1 MNLKAYLY
9 LGIFFLAAFL
19 LNTCSGG
26 TTIHNTLNS
35 GADTTTPPE
44 QAATPT
50 IDPNPPLGFPRI
62 ANLWGLYSLDLT
74 AEFYANF
81 DLLIPY
87 YLKEA
92 DQVANEIYRLNP
104 DALILHT
111 QYGTKGREELDSLI
125 HEWWVSE
132 EGDPGY
138 PCLLRD
144 SSGSIVITETWEH
157 PMVNLIN
164 PDCRKIMADKNIQ
177 ELKESSVTADGLP
190 VYTGIYWDLLY
201 DRISWLG
208 DDIDSNLDGIPD
220 EEAVLDEEYKKA
232 VVDFLVQIRQ
242 ALPQVSLM
250 GNEASIDYAPLINGR
265 LFEWQIPA
273 LLDGLELYSW
283 DEIIENYRTWSES
296 GVEPRTTI
304 IQNAPEESLTAKYG
318 TSKLEEIPAALLDEA
333 ASSFQ
338 RMRFGLT
345 SALMGDGF
353 YSFDLGKMWHGQFWW
368 YDEFGRMI
376 SDDGSTSMLPD
387 QGYLG
392 QPVGDPYVLESSIEG
407 QASQTI
413 EDVLKDLITS
423 PEEDIE
429 SYDVWARKF
438 ENGMAIVNPTSSSR
452 SVTLDK
458 EYCRLNGTQAPL
470 FQVRVDDDETQHAE
484 GWVEAEAN
492 LSQFGE
498 TVHVLSAGDGS
509 TFTYSPNIIFP
520 GDYEVLAWIAPSGDL
535 NTEAEYR
542 IVSNGGTNVVKIDQT
557 QGEPGWRSLGIYTFA
572 KGNQQ
577 GITLYSPPSKII
589 IADAIKWVS
598 TARFNDGSR
607 VTTLVIQPYDGI
619 ILVDCCLNEA
629 ED

>member
-1 MNLKAYLY
+1 MKRKAY
-9 LGIFFLAAFL
+9 FFLGLFFLVAFL
-19 LNTCSGG
+19 LNTCSNNAPVK
-26 TTIHNTLNS
+26 ITLTQS
-35 GADTTTPPE
+35 ADDTASVE
-44 QAATPT
+44 QVITST
-50 IDPNPPLGFPRI
+50 VNPDQPLGYPRI
-62 ANLWGLYSLDLT
+62 ANLWGLFNLDYP

-92 DQVANEIYRLNP
+92 AQVADEIYRLNP
-104 DALILHT
+104 DALILHS
-111 QYGTKGREELDSLI
+111 QYGTKGREELDALI

-132 EGDPGY
+132 KGDAGY
-138 PCLLRD
+138 ACLLRD
-144 SSGSIVITETWEH
+144 SSGSIVITETWKH

-164 PDCRKIMADKNIQ
+164 PDCRRLMAEKNIK
-177 ELKESSVTADGLP
+177 ELTESGFTTSGLP
-190 VYTGIYWDLLY
+190 IYTGIYWDLLY

-220 EEAVLDEEYKKA
+220 EEAVLNEEYKKA
-232 VVDFLVQIRQ
+232 VIDFLVQIRQ
-242 ALPQVSLM
+242 AFPTVTLM

-283 DEIIENYRTWSES
+283 DDIIEKYRTWSAS

-318 TSKLEEIPAALLDEA
+318 TSKLDSIPEALLEEA
-333 ASSFQ
+333 ASSYQ

-345 SALMGDGF
+345 SALMGDGY

-376 SDDGSTSMLPD
+376 SEDSTSTLPD

-392 QPVGDPYVLESSIEG
+392 QPVGDPYVLES
-407 QASQTI
+407 TI
-413 EDVLKDLITS
+413 ESRESKTVKEVLKDLVTS
-423 PEEDIE
+423 PKEDIE
-429 SYDVWARKF
+429 SYDVWARTF
-438 ENGMAIVNPTSSSR
+438 EHGLVIVNPTNSSR
-452 SVTLDK
+452 SVTLNN

-470 FQVRVDDDETQHAE
+470 YQVIIDDNDAEHSSGWDEI
-484 GWVEAEAN
+484 EAN

-498 TVHVLSAGDGS
+498 TVHSSSAVDAS
-509 TFTYSPNIIFP
+509 EINYFPNIVFA
-520 GDYEVLAWIAPSGDL
+520 GDYEVLVWITPESDL
-535 NTEAEYR
+535 TVEAEYSV
-542 IVSNGGTNVVKIDQT
+542 VSNNGTNIIKIDQT
-557 QGEPGWRSLGIYTFA
+557 QGEPGWRSLGFFTFSR
-572 KGNQQ
+572 GNQQ
-577 GITLYSPPSKII
+577 GVTIHSPPSQKI

-607 VTTLVIQPYDGI
+607 VTTLMIQSHDGV
-619 ILVDCCLNEA
+619 ILVDCSLNEVKN
-629 ED
+629 